1 MTPSLTF
8 RALTPAKAG
17 AQIVGNQAL
26 PRAQPRTPQRRS
38 VRTRS
43 SHLGPCLRGDERG
56 RGGLWVSFIVALFFA
71 ALAAPAVSHA
81 AEPQLVIYD
90 NDFYSPACSD
100 ILPLITNPNVKVLGF
115 TVVTG
120 DGWRDEE
127 TNLLLRFLE
136 IAGRPDIPVI
146 NGAVFPLVNTYD
158 RTKVWEA
165 AYGKLVWKG
174 AWNEAGPGNT
184 NHPTDPWLVPPDPAG
199 TPTLKAA
206 PGMAADFLI
215 EQVHKYPHQVT
226 IIAAGPMTNIALAI
240 RMDPQFASLA
250 KQLVFMGGI
259 IDVNLPQVTGN
270 TDFNTDFNLIFDPE
284 AAHIMLTAPWPKI
297 VVVGNVSND
306 VIMDKPLA
314 DRIDAKKSPV
324 SDLVARNVDLLPL
337 WDQLAAAIAVDPTLV
352 TRSVDAWMDVEIA
365 QGPYYGSARL
375 WPDATRPHQGEQEVE
390 FVTAVDSKRFLDG
403 FVKAAQFEAQ

>member
-1 MTPSLTF
+1 MTPSLTHSLS
-8 RALTPAKAG
+8 AL
-17 AQIVGNQAL
+17 IL
-26 PRAQPRTPQRRS
+26 
-38 VRTRS
+38 
-43 SHLGPCLRGDERG
+43 
-56 RGGLWVSFIVALFFA
+56 FA
-71 ALAAPAVSHA
+71 AVLLLAPATSRA

-90 NDFYSPACSD
+90 NDFYSPACTD

-127 TNLLLRFLE
+127 TNYLLRFLE

-146 NGAVFPLVNTYD
+146 NGAVFPLVNTYE

-165 AYGKLVWKG
+165 GYGKLVWKG

-184 NHPTDPWLVPPDPAG
+184 YHPTDPWLVPPNPAG
-199 TPTLKAA
+199 TPTIKAA

-240 RMDPQFASLA
+240 RMDPQFSSLA
-250 KQLVFMGGI
+250 KQLVFMGAI

-284 AAHIMLTAPWPKI
+284 AAHIMLTAPWAKI
-297 VVVGNVSND
+297 VVVANVSND
-306 VIMDKPLA
+306 IIMDKPLA
-314 DRIDAKKSPV
+314 DRIDAKRSPV
-324 SDLVARNVDLLPL
+324 SDLIARNVDMLPL
-337 WDQLAAAIAVDPTLV
+337 WDQLAAAIAVDPSLV
-352 TRSVDAWMDVEIA
+352 TKSVDAWMDVDIA

-375 WPDATRPHQGEQEVE
+375 WPDTTRPHQGEQKVQ

-403 FVKAAQFEAQ
+403 FVKAAQFQAK